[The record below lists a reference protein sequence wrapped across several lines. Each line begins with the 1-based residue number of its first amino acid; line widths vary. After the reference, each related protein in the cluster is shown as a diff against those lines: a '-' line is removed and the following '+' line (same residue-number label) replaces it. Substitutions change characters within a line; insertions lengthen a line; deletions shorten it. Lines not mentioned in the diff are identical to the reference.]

1 MAKIQKIKGF
11 ADQYTRMEAL
21 ARDTFARYG
30 FGELRTPLLEKTELF
45 AKSIGEDTDVV
56 GKEMFT
62 FPDRKDRSLTLRP
75 EATAGVLRAFI
86 ESGVHQPGKVSKFF
100 TFGPMFRYERPQK
113 GRQRQFHQ
121 INAEVFGAPEAQAD
135 GELILM
141 LRTFLNRLG
150 LTKLT
155 IELNSLGCHECRP
168 GYRQALIDYYQ
179 SKDRENFCEDCR
191 RRMDT
196 NPLRVLDCKVP
207 TCKELVKDAPVI
219 TDHLCGDCRAH
230 FADVRA
236 ILDGA
241 GAAYELNPRLVRGLD
256 YYVRTCFEVSSNDIG
271 SQTAVAGGGRYDGLI
286 QNLGGPDCPG
296 SGFACGMERLALLL
310 GPAELPRPDF
320 YLAVVDESAA
330 NEAMLFAQ
338 KLRDKGLT
346 GEVSFGAGSMKSRM
360 RAANKSGA
368 KVCLILGG
376 SEVADG
382 TVTVKY
388 MAEEREQET
397 LDREGYLASF

>member
-1 MAKIQKIKGF
+1 
-11 ADQYTRMEAL
+11 
-21 ARDTFARYG
+21 
-30 FGELRTPLLEKTELF
+30 
-45 AKSIGEDTDVV
+45 V

-62 FPDRKDRSLTLRP
+62 FPDRKDRSLTMRP
-75 EATAGVLRAFI
+75 EATAGVVRAFI
-86 ESGVHQPGKVSKFF
+86 EAGVHQPGKVSKYF

-121 INAEVFGAPEAQAD
+121 INAEVFGASEAQAD
-135 GELILM
+135 AELILM
-141 LRTFLNRLG
+141 LRTFLNALG

-155 IELNSLGCHECRP
+155 VELNSLGCHDCRP
-168 GYRQALIDYYQ
+168 AYRQALVDYYT

-207 TCKELVKDAPVI
+207 ACKALVADAPVI
-219 TDHLCGDCRAH
+219 TDHLCPECETH

-241 GAAYELNPRLVRGLD
+241 GVAYELNPRLVRGLD
-256 YYVRTCFEVSSNDIG
+256 YYVRTCFEVASYDIG

-286 QNLGGPDCPG
+286 KTLGGPDCPA

-310 GPAELPRPDF
+310 DRLEAPAPDF
-320 YLAVVDESAA
+320 YLAVVDASAS
-330 NEAMLFAQ
+330 NQAMLFAQ
-338 KLRDKGLT
+338 QLRDKGLC
-346 GEVSFGAGSMKSRM
+346 GEVSFGSGSMKSRM

-368 KVCLILGG
+368 KVCLIMGG
-376 SEVADG
+376 DELAG
-382 TVTVKY
+382 ATVTVKP
-388 MAEEREQET
+388 MTGDGEQET
-397 LDREGYLASF
+397 VSQADYLARIEAEE